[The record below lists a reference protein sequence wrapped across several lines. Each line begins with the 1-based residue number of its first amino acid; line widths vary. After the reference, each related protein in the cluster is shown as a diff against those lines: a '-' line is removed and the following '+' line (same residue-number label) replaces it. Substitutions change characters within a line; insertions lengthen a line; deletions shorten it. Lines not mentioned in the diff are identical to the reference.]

1 MILYLKRFVMNRVS
15 MPVYVNVAHFCL
27 VWCFQVVLVGRVRF
41 PGEYRKGLLFTTKL
55 YISFQFCTLII
66 RNTISPKWLN
76 QTTTRSR

>member
-41 PGEYRKGLLFTTKL
+41 PGEYRKGVVV
-55 YISFQFCTLII
+55 YY
-66 RNTISPKWLN
+66 
-76 QTTTRSR
+76 